1 MDGAFR
7 YCEQIT
13 RSSARNFFYGIR
25 LLPQGK
31 RGALSAVY
39 AFARRVDDVA
49 DGTLADDRKIA
60 RLAQLRAAVDGAAPG
75 DPDPVVAAVGL
86 ARRQFSLPLG
96 SFGDLLDG
104 AEMDVRGTTYRAF
117 DDLEGY
123 CRRVA
128 GSIGRLSV
136 AVFGSPEPET
146 AGAFA
151 DDLGV
156 AMQLTNIL
164 RDVRED
170 AGRGRLYLPEEDLL
184 RFGCHPD
191 PAGASR
197 RAVVDLVRFEAARA
211 RDWFTRGLRLLPML
225 DARSAA
231 CVSAMTGIY
240 RRILARLERQPEA
253 ILRRRVSLPSW
264 EKAWVAARSLAGV
277 SA

>member
-1 MDGAFR
+1 MNGPFR

-13 RSSARNFFYGIR
+13 RAKARNFYYGIR
-25 LLPQGK
+25 LLPPDK
-31 RGALSAVY
+31 RGALCAVY

-49 DGTLADDRKIA
+49 DGRMPGDGKLESLA
-60 RLAQLRAAVDGAAPG
+60 RLRSTVHAAAPG
-75 DPDPVVAAVGL
+75 DPDPVIAAIGL
-86 ARRQFSLPLG
+86 ARRRFELPMR

-104 AEMDVRGTTYRAF
+104 AEMDVRGATYPTFA
-117 DDLEGY
+117 DLEVY

-128 GSIGRLSV
+128 GSIGRLST
-136 AVFGSPEPET
+136 AVFGCGDPEA
-146 AGAFA
+146 AGALA

-170 AGRGRLYLPEEDLL
+170 AERGRVYLPDEDLV

-191 PAGASR
+191 PAGAPPD
-197 RAVVDLVRFEAARA
+197 AVADLVRFEAVRA
-211 RDWFTRGLRLLPML
+211 WDWFGRGLRLLPLL

-240 RRILARLERQPEA
+240 RRILSRLERQPA
-253 ILRRRVSLPSW
+253 AVLQRRVSLPAW
-264 EKAWVAARSLAGV
+264 EKAWVAARSLAGAG
-277 SA
+277 S